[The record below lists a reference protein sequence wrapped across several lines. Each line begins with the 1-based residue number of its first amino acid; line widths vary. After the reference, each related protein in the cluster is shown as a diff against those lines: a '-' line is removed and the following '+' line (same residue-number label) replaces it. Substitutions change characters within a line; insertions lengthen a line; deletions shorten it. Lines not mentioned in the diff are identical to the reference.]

1 MDVNIT
7 RYVISFEGF
16 GQVAEIWKAEACGH
30 FAFDAGGV
38 DNNSGAG
45 PDPAIHATM
54 KLLRKLKKDGLIT
67 SVNTTERLMVAIEE
81 HDHGALYRGIFM
93 TENPLYKLG
102 IQWKDGKYTE
112 TDIHL

>member
-1 MDVNIT
+1 MDINMT

-38 DNNSGAG
+38 EENLGYT
-45 PDPAIHATM
+45 DPATHSIM

-67 SVNTTERLMVAIEE
+67 ADNTTERLMLAVEE
-81 HDHGALYRGIFM
+81 HDESVLFRGLFHP
-93 TENPLYKLG
+93 ELPQFSLGVRYKN
-102 IQWKDGKYTE
+102 GKFTE
-112 TDIHL
+112 THIHL